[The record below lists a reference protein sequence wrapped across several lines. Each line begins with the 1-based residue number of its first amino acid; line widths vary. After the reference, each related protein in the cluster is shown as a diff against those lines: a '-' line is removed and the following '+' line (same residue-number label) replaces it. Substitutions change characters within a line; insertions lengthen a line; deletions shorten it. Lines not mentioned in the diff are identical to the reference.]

1 VIAPDSYEPEEAGAV
16 SPLDRDPA
24 IFISTF
30 KSYEEMGLAY
40 GRAASPKAAIT
51 PEIAALAN
59 EITKDIA
66 DKHGQAI
73 AIDGW
78 VKKNIRYVAV
88 VLSLGR
94 VVPHDAAAVF
104 RNKFGDCKDM
114 VTLMSALLAAKG
126 IASEPVLINLG
137 NAYTLPE
144 PPTLA
149 AINHVILYLPDFDLY
164 DDPTASRAAFGVLP
178 AEAYDKPVVHISA
191 GSAKLAH
198 TPAMRPDDHTIYA
211 RTRINVSA
219 DGIVTGES
227 EQVGSGVLGI
237 GIRLAGALVE
247 AFGNEA
253 AAQRQLQSLNTPGAG
268 YFDLGNA
275 GETKDPVTIR
285 GSFTL
290 NERFRPPPSGVP
302 VVIPYGMPLMARPG
316 NFLLGSRLSGRKSP
330 FVCYAG
336 RQTEDIDATFDPA
349 LPIPIPLADLTI
361 ENSVLS
367 YRSTFKVEG
376 RTLKMHRE
384 FI

>member
-1 VIAPDSYEPEEAGAV
+1 MIAPDSYEPEEAGAV

-114 VTLMSALLAAKG
+114 VTL
-126 IASEPVLINLG
+126 
-137 NAYTLPE
+137 T
-144 PPTLA
+144 
-149 AINHVILYLPDFDLY
+149 
-164 DDPTASRAAFGVLP
+164 
-178 AEAYDKPVVHISA
+178 
-191 GSAKLAH
+191 
-198 TPAMRPDDHTIYA
+198 
-211 RTRINVSA
+211 
-219 DGIVTGES
+219 
-227 EQVGSGVLGI
+227 
-237 GIRLAGALVE
+237 
-247 AFGNEA
+247 
-253 AAQRQLQSLNTPGAG
+253 G